1 MREKKNDTYG
11 LEHGVL
17 ATNVASGNDTGTSD
31 ETSSDVGNNVT
42 VQVGH
47 DHNVELLGLGDKL
60 HGGVVDN
67 HVVELDARAGI
78 LLGDLTAGVE
88 EETIGQLHDVGLVD
102 AGDLLAAV
110 AESKVKG
117 EARNALRLGAG
128 DDLEGL
134 DNTGVGLVLEARVLT
149 LGVLTDDGK
158 VNSLVAGGVARDVF
172 AEDQGGVHVQILA
185 NGDVE
190 GRVAGGGGGS
200 VEDSLKT
207 DLVASEG
214 LDRLL
219 EGGVISSGVSRDV
232 KLLPVNGDV
241 GGLEDGLDGRGSLLT
256 NTVSGNQGDGVTTT
270 KLGGRNLY
278 QEKQRLY

>member
-1 MREKKNDTYG
+1 M
-11 LEHGVL
+11 
-17 ATNVASGNDTGTSD
+17 
-31 ETSSDVGNNVT
+31 
-42 VQVGH
+42 
-47 DHNVELLGLGDKL
+47 LGLGHKL

-67 HVVELDARAGI
+67 HVVELDARAGV
-78 LLGDLTAGVE
+78 LLRDLTAGVE
-88 EETIGQLHDVGLVD
+88 EETISQLHDVGLVD

-117 EARNALRLGAG
+117 EASNALRLGAG

-134 DNTGVGLVLEARVLT
+134 DDTRVGLVLEARVLT

-158 VNSLVAGGVARDVF
+158 VNSLVAGGVAGDVF

-185 NGDVE
+185 KGDVE
-190 GRVAGGGGGS
+190 GRVTGGGDGG

-214 LDRLL
+214 LDGLL
-219 EGGVISSGVSRDV
+219 EGGVIGGGVSRDV

-256 NTVSGNQGDGVTTT
+256 NTVSGNQGDGVATA

-278 QEKQRLY
+278 QEIRDYVSFVRFDLKNYPCFLSIVESINATDKRESIPLSQDTHKLRLDQSPR